1 MQTLLQDLRFA
12 LRQLR
17 TSPGFTVVAILS
29 LALGIGATCA
39 VFSVVYAV
47 LVNPYPY
54 ADSDRMVHLVV
65 KDKGEN
71 QRWIVL
77 SGPQLQQLRNAN
89 SVESVAAMD
98 EWNLTTTGGDV
109 PEDLTAIYFTG
120 NAFNHFGVPM
130 LLGRALLPTDAPEGQ
145 DPQPVAVLGYQ
156 FWQRHYN
163 GDPDIV
169 GKTIQLTHKS
179 YTVVGVA
186 PSRFTWGDGDVYL
199 LWKFVNDPARA
210 VMPMIRLKP
219 GVSHAAANAE
229 FQVLLEQFAKET
241 PKHFPEQFKTAI
253 QGLND
258 QFIERLGG
266 TLRLLFIAVALLLL
280 IGCGNVS
287 ILLLARGTAR
297 QHEMAVRSAIGAAG
311 SRILRQLLTESL
323 LLSFTGTL
331 LGVLL
336 GYLLLNLIVNWLP
349 AFSFPHEAAIKMN
362 LPVLVF
368 SVGLALLTGI
378 GFGIAPAL
386 QSSRPDIA
394 QVMQSSTRKITAD
407 VKGRYMHRSLIA
419 GQMALTLLLLASAG
433 AAMQAF
439 VRVMHIELGY
449 DPHNVMSVG
458 IPVHDNTYT
467 TWQARATF
475 FEQLKQKIAAMQE
488 VVSAGISTNATP
500 PNNGW
505 ELRFEISGKPAAEQ
519 QRGTLN
525 FVSPEYFSVLHIPLL
540 QGRIFDQAETARGDK
555 VAIIG
560 KTMAQRFFPNGD
572 AVGSQL
578 RIPELKGEPPFQLT
592 VPESNF
598 WIRIVG
604 VVGDARDDGLSK
616 PIKPQFYVPYTV
628 SMPVWTQV
636 LVRTQK
642 DPLALLHSIR
652 QQIQTVDPDQQV
664 FKPTRSL
671 EEWITNQP
679 EYARE
684 HMIAFLFALFA
695 LLALGLAATG
705 LYSVVSYTVAQRTGE
720 FGIRM
725 ALGAM
730 REDVVLMV
738 FRSAAFSVG
747 SGVLAGL
754 VLAFALNRLLA
765 TWIEGSSRNPLMLLG
780 VTALLVITSG
790 LACAMPARR
799 ASSVDPMEAL
809 RYE

>member
-1 MQTLLQDLRFA
+1 
-12 LRQLR
+12 
-17 TSPGFTVVAILS
+17 
-29 LALGIGATCA
+29 
-39 VFSVVYAV
+39 
-47 LVNPYPY
+47 
-54 ADSDRMVHLVV
+54 MVHLVV
-65 KDKGEN
+65 KDKGGN
-71 QRWIVL
+71 QRWIGL
-77 SGPQLQQLRNAN
+77 SGPQLQQFRKAN
-89 SVESVAAMD
+89 SVESAAALD
-98 EWNLTTTGGDV
+98 EWNLTTTGGDL

-130 LLGRALLPTDAPEGQ
+130 LLGRGLLPTDAPEGQ

-156 FWQRHYN
+156 FWQRHYD

-186 PSRFTWGDGDVYL
+186 PPRFTWGDGDVYL
-199 LWKFVNDPARA
+199 PWKFTNDPART
-210 VMPMIRLKP
+210 VMPTIRLKP

-229 FQVLLEQFAKET
+229 FQTLLEQFAKET

-336 GYLLLNLIVNWLP
+336 GYGLLNVIVNWLP

-362 LPVLVF
+362 VPVLVF
-368 SVGLALLTGI
+368 SVVLALLTGV

-394 QVMQSSTRKITAD
+394 QVMQSSTRKMTAG
-407 VKGRYMHRSLIA
+407 VKGRHMHTGLIA

-439 VRVMHIELGY
+439 VRTMHVELGY

-458 IPVHDNTYT
+458 IPVHDNSYT

-475 FEQLKQKIAAMQE
+475 FDQLRQKIAAMPE

-505 ELRFEISGKPAAEQ
+505 ELRFEISGRPAAEQ
-519 QRGTLN
+519 QRATLN
-525 FVSPEYFSVLHIPLL
+525 FVSSEYFSVLHIPLL
-540 QGRIFDQAETARGDK
+540 QGRIFDQAETARGDR

-578 RIPELKGEPPFQLT
+578 RAPELKGEPPFQLT
-592 VPESNF
+592 FPQSDSWF
-598 WIRIVG
+598 RIVG
-604 VVGDARDDGLSK
+604 VVGDARDNGLSK
-616 PIKPQFYVPYTV
+616 PVKPQFYVPYTV
-628 SMPVWTQV
+628 GMPVWTQV

-652 QQIQTVDPDQQV
+652 QQIQTIDADQQV

-671 EEWITNQP
+671 EECITTQP

-720 FGIRM
+720 FGIRI

-730 REDVVLMV
+730 RKDVVLMV

-754 VLAFALNRLLA
+754 LLAFALNRLLA
-765 TWIEGSSRNPLMLLG
+765 SWIEGSSRNPLVLFG
-780 VTALLVITSG
+780 VTALLIATSA
-790 LACAMPARR
+790 LACLMPARR

>member
-1 MQTLLQDLRFA
+1 MQAFLQDLRFA

-17 TSPGFTVVAILS
+17 TSPGFAAVAILS

-65 KDKGEN
+65 KDKGGN

-77 SGPQLQQLRNAN
+77 SGPQLQQLRKAN
-89 SVESVAAMD
+89 SVESAAAMD

-130 LLGRALLPTDAPEGQ
+130 LFGRALLPTDAPEGQ

-163 GDPDIV
+163 ADPEMV

-186 PSRFTWGDGDVYL
+186 PPRFTWGDGDVYL
-199 LWKFVNDPARA
+199 PWKFTNDPARS
-210 VMPMIRLKP
+210 VMPMVRLKP

-229 FQVLLEQFAKET
+229 FEVLLQQFAKET
-241 PKHFPEQFKTAI
+241 PKHFPEEFKTAI

-266 TLRLLFIAVALLLL
+266 TLRLLFVAVALLLL

-336 GYLLLNLIVNWLP
+336 GYGLLNLIVNWLP

-362 LPVLVF
+362 LPVLLF
-368 SVGLALLTGI
+368 SVGLALLTGV

-386 QSSRPDIA
+386 QSSRPNIA
-394 QVMQSSTRKITAD
+394 QVMQSSARKMTAD
-407 VKGRYMHRSLIA
+407 VKGRHMHTGLIA

-439 VRVMHIELGY
+439 VHMMHIELGY

-475 FEQLKQKIAAMQE
+475 FEQLKQKIASMPE

-505 ELRFEISGKPAAEQ
+505 ELRFEISGKPTEEQ
-519 QRGTLN
+519 QRAALN
-525 FVSPEYFSVLHIPLL
+525 FVGPEYFSVLHEPLL
-540 QGRIFDQAETARGDK
+540 QGRIFDQAETARGDR
-555 VAIIG
+555 VAIIS

-578 RIPELKGEPPFQLT
+578 RVPELKGEPPFQLT
-592 VPESNF
+592 VPECNS

-628 SMPVWTQV
+628 SMPVWTQF

-642 DPLALLHSIR
+642 HPLALVHSIR

-664 FKPTRSL
+664 FKSTRSL
-671 EEWITNQP
+671 EEWITSQP

-684 HMIAFLFALFA
+684 HMIAFLFGIFA

-705 LYSVVSYTVAQRTGE
+705 LYSVVSFTVAQRTGE

-747 SGVLAGL
+747 SGVIAGL
-754 VLAFALNRLLA
+754 LLALTLNRLLA
-765 TWIEGSSRNPLMLLG
+765 SWIEGSSRNPVVLLA
-780 VTALLVITSG
+780 VTGLLIATSG
-790 LACAMPARR
+790 IACLMPARR